1 MHLSNP
7 PVVNIWKMRTCVWV
21 FHLLIMKA
29 AALSEHATP
38 AVIKQRRESQLLR
51 QLWLII
57 SRNQSLNQW
66 RLQEKHKPLG
76 RNSHGWWSGTP
87 KWKQEGEGVLF
98 DLFQFGEHVQKKH
111 RYMENSGMQVQVQVK
126 IEVDWKKTSTLH
138 FKFVLISKT
147 NWLTGVF

>member
-1 MHLSNP
+1 
-7 PVVNIWKMRTCVWV
+7 
-21 FHLLIMKA
+21 MKS

-111 RYMENSGMQVQVQVK
+111 RYMENSGMQVQV
-126 IEVDWKKTSTLH
+126 
-138 FKFVLISKT
+138 
-147 NWLTGVF
+147 